1 MKILVIAAH
10 FDDEVYGCG
19 GTISKLVREGHK
31 VYVCILTD
39 SCSSQYTDRA
49 NEMIAQKKEESQI
62 VNNIFGIEKTYTFD
76 FPDMQLDTIPHVEL
90 NQAIEQCIRDIKPTI
105 VYTHHGGDVN
115 KDHRLVFESTMVAVR
130 PMEGSSVK
138 RVLCYE
144 VPSSTEWA
152 PPTPSNMFSPNVFV
166 DIEDVID
173 KKIDAIKAYNS
184 ELREYPHPRSVE
196 NVINQAHLRGASVG
210 LKAAECFMLIREID
224 K

>member
-49 NEMIAQKKEESQI
+49 NEMIAQKKEECQI
-62 VNNIFGIEKTYTFD
+62 VNNILGIEKTYTFD

-115 KDHRLVFESTMVAVR
+115 KDHRLGFESTMVAVR

-138 RVLCYE
+138 RILCYE

-152 PPTPSNMFSPNVFV
+152 PPSSNNVFSPNVFV

>member
-19 GTISKLVREGHK
+19 GTIAKLVNKGHEIYAC
-31 VYVCILTD
+31 VLTD
-39 SCSSQYTDRA
+39 SCSSQYKDNA
-49 NEMIAQKKEESQI
+49 HEMIAQKKAESEE
-62 VNNIFGIEKTYTFD
+62 VNKILGIKKTYTFD
-76 FPDMQLDTIPHVEL
+76 FPDMQLDTVPHVEL
-90 NQAIEQCIRDIKPTI
+90 NKAIEQCVIEIKPDVI
-105 VYTHHGGDVN
+105 YTHHGGDVN

-130 PMEGSSVK
+130 PMEDSSVK
-138 RVLCYE
+138 RVLCFE

-152 PPTPSNMFSPNVFV
+152 PPTLGNMFAPNVFV

-173 KKIDAIKAYNS
+173 KKINAIKAYNS

-196 NVINQAHLRGASVG
+196 NVINQAYFRGASVG
-210 LKAAECFMLIREID
+210 LKAAESFMLIREID

>member
-19 GTISKLVREGHK
+19 GTISKFVREGHK
-31 VYVCILTD
+31 VHVCILTD
-39 SCSSQYTDRA
+39 SCSSQYTNRA

-62 VNNIFGIEKTYTFD
+62 VNNIFGIEKTHTFD

-90 NQAIEQCIRDIKPTI
+90 NRAIEQCIKDIKPTI

-130 PMEGSSVK
+130 PTEGSSVK
-138 RVLCYE
+138 CVLCYE

-152 PPTPSNMFSPNVFV
+152 PPTPNNMFSPNVFV

-173 KKIDAIKAYNS
+173 TKIEAIKAYNS

-196 NVINQAHLRGASVG
+196 NVINQARLRGASVG
-210 LKAAECFMLIREID
+210 LKAAECFMLIREIN

>member
-49 NEMIAQKKEESQI
+49 NEMIAQKKEESKI
-62 VNNIFGIEKTYTFD
+62 VNKILGIEKTYTFD

-90 NQAIEQCIRDIKPTI
+90 NKAIEQCIREIKPTTI
-105 VYTHHGGDVN
+105 YTHHGGDVN
-115 KDHRLVFESTMVAVR
+115 KDHRLIFESTIVAVR
-130 PMEGSSVK
+130 PMKDSSVK

-152 PPTPSNMFSPNVFV
+152 APTPSNMFAPNVFV
-166 DIEDVID
+166 DIEYVID

-184 ELREYPHPRSVE
+184 ELREYPHPRSAE

-210 LKAAECFMLIREID
+210 LNAAESFMLIREID

>member
-19 GTISKLVREGHK
+19 GTIAKLADKGHEIYAC
-31 VYVCILTD
+31 VLTD
-39 SCSSQYTDRA
+39 SCSSQYKGHA
-49 NEMIAQKKEESQI
+49 HEMIAQKKTESEE
-62 VNNIFGIEKTYTFD
+62 VNKILGIIETHIFD

-90 NQAIEQCIRDIKPTI
+90 NKAIEQCIIEINPEV
-105 VYTHHGGDVN
+105 VYTHHGSDVN

-130 PMEGSSVK
+130 PIKDSSVK

-152 PPTPSNMFSPNVFV
+152 PPTPSNMFAPNVFV
-166 DIEDVID
+166 DIEDVVE

-210 LKAAECFMLIREID
+210 LKAAESFMLIREID

>member
-19 GTISKLVREGHK
+19 GTIAKLVNEGHEID
-31 VYVCILTD
+31 VCVLTD
-39 SCSSQYTDRA
+39 SCSSQYKGHA
-49 NEMIAQKKEESQI
+49 HEMIAQKKAESEE
-62 VNNIFGIEKTYTFD
+62 VNKILGIKETHTFD
-76 FPDMQLDTIPHVEL
+76 YPDMQLDTVPHVEL
-90 NQAIEQCIRDIKPTI
+90 NKAIEQCVIEINPEV

-130 PMEGSSVK
+130 PMEDSSVK

-152 PPTPSNMFSPNVFV
+152 PPTPSNMFAPNVFV
-166 DIEDVID
+166 DIEDVVE

-184 ELREYPHPRSVE
+184 ELREYPHPRSAE

-210 LKAAECFMLIREID
+210 LNAAESFMLIREIG

>member
-19 GTISKLVREGHK
+19 GTIAKLVKEGHEIYAC
-31 VYVCILTD
+31 VLTD
-39 SCSSQYTDRA
+39 SCSSQYKGHA
-49 NEMIAQKKEESQI
+49 HEMIAQKKVESEE
-62 VNNIFGIEKTYTFD
+62 VNNILGIQKTYTFD
-76 FPDMQLDTIPHVEL
+76 FPDMQLDTVPHVEL
-90 NQAIEQCIRDIKPTI
+90 NKAIEQCVIEIKPEI

-152 PPTPSNMFSPNVFV
+152 PPTPSNMFAPNVFV
-166 DIEDVID
+166 DIENVIE

-196 NVINQAHLRGASVG
+196 NVINQAHFRGASVG
-210 LKAAECFMLIREID
+210 LKAAESFMLIREID

>member
-19 GTISKLVREGHK
+19 GTISKFVREGHK
-31 VYVCILTD
+31 VHVCILTD

-90 NQAIEQCIRDIKPTI
+90 NRAIEQCIRDIKPTI
-105 VYTHHGGDVN
+105 VYTHHGGDIN
-115 KDHRLVFESTMVAVR
+115 KDHRLVFDSTMVAVR

-144 VPSSTEWA
+144 VPSSTEWT
-152 PPTPSNMFSPNVFV
+152 PHTPSNMFSPNVFV
-166 DIEDVID
+166 DIEDVIN